1 MPTCSQAKIITNL
14 ESDIHKKLF
23 KISQVSEPNLAE
35 YSKDDI
41 EISKITALNPTQRNT
56 QANFVRKSNSL
67 RKFRTIN
74 DFKMLKEHQNMI
86 NSQVFSNSVLNCQSN
101 GRNYIDLS
109 LELKKLTFVDR
120 RESVPVNFMYNS
132 HYRGRNSLTINQM
145 KNIPLKQEIN
155 KPLSSDG
162 EESEITS
169 SSSRTATSE
178 QSSMSS
184 SDFMTSSQNKRHS
197 IDSNALVESR
207 RNSINEDLGNLKRRG
222 SLCQRGQL
230 SYFPKLAL
238 EFESTKSEKEK
249 QISLSQAKRL
259 LALASIRPSKTFH
272 KSMTEKE
279 IEILKKYYD
288 SIKPRVSIS
297 NQLNQNE
304 LNNLKLENSPPLVYN
319 TAKVNSTS
327 LESVRSFLSTY
338 QKDLESGIYKLD
350 YDGTN
355 DPKCF
360 VLKNKL
366 DESVLKFPE
375 ELNDTFF
382 ALAATTTDRERQNIG
397 EANLFRIVNW
407 NDTCVSSI
415 ENVNKK
421 APKQNLTNQNNI
433 DLLKASP
440 TSSTIS
446 FEHIKNLTN
455 IVSNVIEP
463 KFLDHLTIKG
473 VDVG

>member
-23 KISQVSEPNLAE
+23 KISQNSEPNLLE
-35 YSKDDI
+35 YSKDDS
-41 EISKITALNPTQRNT
+41 ETRKITVLNPIQRNN
-56 QANFVRKSNSL
+56 QSNLIRKSNSL

-74 DFKMLKEHQNMI
+74 DFKMIKEHQNAM
-86 NSQVFSNSVLNCQSN
+86 NPQVFTNSVLNYQST

-120 RESVPVNFMYNS
+120 RESVPVNFMFNS
-132 HYRGRNSLTINQM
+132 HYRGRNSLINNQI
-145 KNIPLKQEIN
+145 KSIPLKQD
-155 KPLSSDG
+155 LSKQQITSDG
-162 EESEITS
+162 EDSETATS
-169 SSSRTATSE
+169 SSRSAASY

-184 SDFMTSSQNKRHS
+184 NDENFINKRHS
-197 IDSNALVESR
+197 VDSNAFVESR
-207 RNSINEDLGNLKRRG
+207 RNSLNEDLGGLRRRG
-222 SLCQRGQL
+222 SLCLRGQL

-238 EFESTKSEKEK
+238 EFESVQSEKEK
-249 QISLSQAKRL
+249 QISFRQAKRL

-272 KSMTEKE
+272 KSMTEQE
-279 IEILKKYYD
+279 IGMLKKYYE

-297 NQLNQNE
+297 NQLGQNE
-304 LNNLKLENSPPLVYN
+304 INNLKLDNSPPLVYN

-338 QKDLESGIYKLD
+338 QKDLECGTYKLD
-350 YDGTN
+350 YDGAN

-366 DESVLKFPE
+366 EESVLKFPE

-382 ALAATTTDRERQNIG
+382 ALVATTTDRDRQNIG
-397 EANLFRIVNW
+397 EANLYRIVNW
-407 NDTCVSSI
+407 NDTCVAST
-415 ENVNKK
+415 EHENKK
-421 APKQNLTNQNNI
+421 ISKLSSKNDNHVDSP
-433 DLLKASP
+433 KASP

-446 FEHIKNLTN
+446 FEYIKNLTN
-455 IVSNVIEP
+455 LVSNVIEP
-463 KFLDHLTIKG
+463 KLLDHLT
-473 VDVG
+473 